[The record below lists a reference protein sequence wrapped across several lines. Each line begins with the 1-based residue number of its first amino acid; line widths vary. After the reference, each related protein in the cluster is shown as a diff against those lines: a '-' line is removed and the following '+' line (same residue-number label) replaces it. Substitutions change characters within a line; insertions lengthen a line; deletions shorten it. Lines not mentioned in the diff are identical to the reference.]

1 MGRNCIVFGCSNTP
15 EKGVS
20 LFKFPTDSK
29 LRKAW
34 ILRVQRTTDKWRGP
48 SKYSAIC
55 CEHFT
60 EDCFEMTPLNAR
72 KPGIK
77 MKSRLMPTI
86 FLRPASS
93 TAVTKRL
100 RESSAFEKREK
111 ARVTYSYLLYL
122 PNNIIGLLYRYSLRL
137 LLLVQMPLLVWIQH
151 LSSQLIEWKLM
162 MLLVIHIYS
171 NTQSITMIAG

>member
-1 MGRNCIVFGCSNTP
+1 MGRNCIVFGCSNTQ

-20 LFKFPTDSK
+20 LFMFPTDSK

-34 ILRVQRTTDKWRGP
+34 ILQVQRTREVPASTQQYVVSISLKID
-48 SKYSAIC
+48 
-55 CEHFT
+55 
-60 EDCFEMTPLNAR
+60 MTPLSAR
-72 KPGIK
+72 KLGIK
-77 MKSRLMPTI
+77 MKPRLKSTAVLTI

-100 RESSAFEKREK
+100 RESSAFEERER

-137 LLLVQMPLLVWIQH
+137 PLLVQMALLVWIQH
-151 LSSQLIEWKLM
+151 LSSQWIEWKLM
-162 MLLVIHIYS
+162 IGLYVTGYSHI
-171 NTQSITMIAG
+171 Q

>member
-1 MGRNCIVFGCSNTP
+1 MGRNCIVFGCSNSQ
-15 EKGVS
+15 EKVVS

-34 ILRVQRTTDKWRGP
+34 TLQVQRTRDKWRGP

-60 EDCFEMTPLNAR
+60 EDFFEMTPLTAR
-72 KPGIK
+72 KLGIK
-77 MKSRLMPTI
+77 MKPRLKSTAVPTI

-93 TAVTKRL
+93 TAVTKQL
-100 RESSAFEKREK
+100 RESSAFEKKERAK
-111 ARVTYSYLLYL
+111 VTYSYLLYL

-137 LLLVQMPLLVWIQH
+137 PLLVQMPLLVWIQH
-151 LSSQLIEWKLM
+151 LSSQWIEWKLM
-162 MLLVIHIYS
+162 IGLYVTGYSHIR
-171 NTQSITMIAG
+171 